1 LDFNRGVFILLA
13 QPLGNN
19 IRGVSMGS
27 LPMSFAKWLR
37 LPSRIAVLLGMGALS
52 ATSAQP
58 ARAEPELGKG
68 PMRVPQQSAKS
79 FGEVLIWSEGE
90 RIYLCE
96 SGNEPRE
103 LRLGDTPQAQHLKE
117 LLAREGAVAEAP
129 RVLQHRLIL
138 VGGGG
143 SAIHWSGAQSS
154 NASDNSGRA
163 PGLHGSNRAASP
175 PTKKPPAQAE
185 DLDRA
190 KVAGAPKQN

>member
-1 LDFNRGVFILLA
+1 
-13 QPLGNN
+13 
-19 IRGVSMGS
+19 
-27 LPMSFAKWLR
+27 MSFAKWLR